1 LSTIFTFKKA
11 SLLFTSLAIS
21 ALFSS
26 ATHAQESTS
35 KNDIAINLKAGLVG
49 AGFDVTKGIND
60 DFKVRLGYAT
70 FKHDDTYN
78 ETDASYKGKLKIGG
92 WNLLAD
98 YHPWS
103 GGFRLSAGAYSPS
116 HELSA
121 TGIYTGPASTITI
134 NKVAYS
140 SKDLTDVQ
148 FQTKWS
154 GVRPYLGLGYDGFNK
169 TQSNGVFFT
178 ADVGVI
184 FSGAPSVSLTAKCTN
199 PSLCNSI
206 NANINAELAKIKT
219 DLNDVKYLPVVQ
231 VGIGYRF

>member
-1 LSTIFTFKKA
+1 MFTFKKA
-11 SLLFTSLAIS
+11 SLLIASLAIS
-21 ALFSS
+21 TLFSS

-35 KNDIAINLKAGLVG
+35 KNDFAINLKAGSAG

-60 DFKVRLGYAT
+60 EFKVRFGYAT
-70 FKHDDTYN
+70 FKYDDTYN
-78 ETDASYKGKLKIGG
+78 ESDASYKGKLKIGG

-103 GGFRLSAGAYSPS
+103 GGFRLSAGAYAPS
-116 HELSA
+116 HNLAA

-134 NKVAYS
+134 NNVAYS

-148 FQTKWS
+148 FQTKWN

-184 FSGAPSVSLTAKCTN
+184 FSGAPSVSLTAKCNN
-199 PSLCNSI
+199 PALCSTI
-206 NANINAELAKIKT
+206 NTNINAELAKIKT
-219 DLNDVKYLPVVQ
+219 DLNDAKYLPVVQ
-231 VGIGYRF
+231 IGIGYRF